1 MKYLLL
7 IALALL
13 ALWWWRSLP
22 RRGTGGSQTPKQPP
36 APPPPPQDMIA
47 CRHCGVHLPGLDAIA
62 GGQGSY
68 CSAAH
73 RQAAEGQ

>member
-36 APPPPPQDMIA
+36 APPPPQDMIA

>member
-13 ALWWWRSLP
+13 GLWWWRSLA
-22 RRGTGGSQTPKQPP
+22 RRDSGRSQSQTHAP
-36 APPPPPQDMIA
+36 APPRPQDMIA
-47 CRHCGVHLPGLDAIA
+47 CHHCGVHLPGTDVIPGA
-62 GGQGSY
+62 QGSY

-73 RQAAEGQ
+73 RQAAEGP

>member
-13 ALWWWRSLP
+13 ALWWWRSLL
-22 RRGTGGSQTPKQPP
+22 RRGTGGSQTPQQPP
-36 APPPPPQDMIA
+36 APPPPQDMIA
-47 CRHCGVHLPGLDAIA
+47 CRHCGVHLPGLDAIT

-73 RQAAEGQ
+73 RKAAEGQ

>member
-13 ALWWWRSLP
+13 ALWWWRSLA
-22 RRGTGGSQTPKQPP
+22 RRGSGRDQT
-36 APPPPPQDMIA
+36 PPPPPSPPRPQDMIA
-47 CRHCGVHLPGLDAIA
+47 CRHCGVHLPGSDAVQGA
-62 GGQGSY
+62 QGSY

-73 RQAAEGQ
+73 QQAAEGQ

>member
-13 ALWWWRSLP
+13 ALWWWRSLA
-22 RRGTGGSQTPKQPP
+22 RRGTRRSQAPKQPP
-36 APPPPPQDMIA
+36 APPPPQDMIA
-47 CRHCGVHLPGLDAIA
+47 CRHCGVHLPGSDAIA
-62 GGQGSY
+62 GGEGSY